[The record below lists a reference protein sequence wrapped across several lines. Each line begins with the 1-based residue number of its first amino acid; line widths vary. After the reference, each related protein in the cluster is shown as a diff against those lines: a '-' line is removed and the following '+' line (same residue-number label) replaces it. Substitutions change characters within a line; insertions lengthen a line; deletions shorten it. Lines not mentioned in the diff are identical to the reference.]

1 RSGAWGPR
9 AVAPDGAAA
18 AGAMMRLDSAN
29 RSFAA
34 LVISSL
40 LLGVY
45 VLCGALGCVLVP
57 LIVARVSHH
66 GVDGLVGGGHNLLPA
81 LLFVVLAG
89 GGVSLGARSLSR
101 QIATSRVLDRRVGAL
116 AVALPGELARAASAA
131 GLRGRV
137 VLVDSPEWFSFT
149 YGALT
154 PRVA

>member
-1 RSGAWGPR
+1 
-9 AVAPDGAAA
+9 
-18 AGAMMRLDSAN
+18 MRLDSAN

-101 QIATSRVLDRRVGAL
+101 QIATSRVLDRRGGAFGR
-116 AVALPGELARAASAA
+116 AVARRSL
-131 GLRGRV
+131 GRC
-137 VLVDSPEWFSFT
+137 
-149 YGALT
+149 
-154 PRVA
+154 